1 MSAAE
6 LPHGRDS
13 ATPDWSAL
21 LSALASGEVQ
31 LDGRLVESSN
41 NAMVGAVHGDASGD
55 THGAQYTT
63 QSIVRCVY
71 KPIRGERPLWDFPG
85 GRLACREVA
94 AFLVAQA
101 AGWQVPPP
109 TVLRDGPFGEG
120 MVQRWIEGAEPDRV
134 ASVFPVDQLPDG
146 WLPVLHAEDQDGQPL
161 VVAHADLPELATI
174 ALFDIVVNNADRKAS
189 HLLVAPDGELFGV
202 DHGLTFHTEP
212 KLRTILWGWAG
223 HPITP
228 DLVDGLRRLS
238 DQLGD
243 QVDGPL
249 AADLSSYLSIA
260 EVSALADRVATLMER
275 PVFPLP
281 PADRPAI
288 PWPPL

>member
-1 MSAAE
+1 MSAPD
-6 LPHGRDS
+6 LPTVGDT
-13 ATPDWSAL
+13 ATTDLSAL
-21 LSALASGEVQ
+21 LSILATGEVQ

-41 NAMVGAVHGDASGD
+41 NAMVGTVHVDASSD
-55 THGAQYTT
+55 AHGAQHATE
-63 QSIVRCVY
+63 SIVRCVY
-71 KPIRGERPLWDFPG
+71 KPIRGERPLWDFPD

-120 MVQRWIEGAEPDRV
+120 MVQQWIEGAEPDRV
-134 ASVFPVDQLPDG
+134 ATVFPADQLPDG
-146 WLPVLHAEDQDGQPL
+146 WFAVLHAEDQDGQPL
-161 VVAHADLPELATI
+161 IVAHADLPELATI
-174 ALFDIVVNNADRKAS
+174 AVFDIVVNNADRKAS

-223 HPITP
+223 HAIAT
-228 DLVDGLRRLS
+228 DLVDGLRHLS
-238 DQLGD
+238 DQLGS

-249 AADLSSYLSIA
+249 AADLSSYLSASEIT
-260 EVSALADRVATLMER
+260 ALAGRVATLMAR